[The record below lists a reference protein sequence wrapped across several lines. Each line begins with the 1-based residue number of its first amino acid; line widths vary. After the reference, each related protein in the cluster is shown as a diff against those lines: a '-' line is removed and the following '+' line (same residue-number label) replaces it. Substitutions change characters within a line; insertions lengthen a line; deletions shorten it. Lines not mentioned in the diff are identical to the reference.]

1 MRLRVLTL
9 QLVAR
14 PWRGSIEMTNL
25 PFPADATYLKV
36 AEVCVL
42 LRVASKTVRRW
53 IANGSLPSTKTGRDW
68 RIARSDLRAF
78 LAARDNQVAV
88 HVL

>member
-1 MRLRVLTL
+1 MLTL
-9 QLVAR
+9 QQVAR
-14 PWRGSIEMTNL
+14 PRRGSSEMTNL

-42 LRVASKTVRRW
+42 LRVTSKTVRRW
-53 IANGSLPSTKTGRDW
+53 IADGSLPSTKTGRDW

-78 LAARDNQVAV
+78 LAARGNQVAA